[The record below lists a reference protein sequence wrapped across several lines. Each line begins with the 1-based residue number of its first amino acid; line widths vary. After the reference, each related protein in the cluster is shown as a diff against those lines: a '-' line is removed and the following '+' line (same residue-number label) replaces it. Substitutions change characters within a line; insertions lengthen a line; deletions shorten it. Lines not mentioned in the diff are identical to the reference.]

1 MSSVRELLSE
11 GTRLLKEKG
20 LNNPARDSELL
31 LSFALNLNKLDLYTN
46 PDRIAAPEKA
56 ALYTAY
62 LQRRAAFEP
71 ISYITGQ
78 KEFMDSV
85 FLVNRNV
92 LIPRPETE
100 HLVEQAAALSKTI
113 SSPKIL
119 DLGTGSGCIAVCL
132 KKLLPEA
139 EITSVDISE
148 AALMTARKNAKANG
162 VPRIRFLRS
171 DLFDALGSDE
181 AFDIIISNPPYVTNE
196 EYDSLLPETKLYE
209 PENAL
214 RGGSD
219 GLDFYRKILFEAP
232 SRLLAGGHILFE
244 VGHRQAGQVSDMI
257 ESTGKFGF
265 IKVFRD
271 LAYIERVV
279 IARKI

>member
-11 GTRLLKEKG
+11 GTGLLTESG
-20 LNNPARDSELL
+20 LINPARDSELL
-31 LSFALNLNKLDLYTN
+31 LCFALNLKKLDLYTN
-46 PDRIAAPEKA
+46 PDRTVTPDKTSIF
-56 ALYTAY
+56 LAY
-62 LQRRAAFEP
+62 LKRRAAFEP
-71 ISYITGQ
+71 VSYITGH

-85 FLVNRNV
+85 FIVNRSV

-100 HLVEQAAALSKTI
+100 HLVEQAATLAKTLI
-113 SSPKIL
+113 APNIL

-132 KKLLPEA
+132 KKSLPEA
-139 EITSVDISE
+139 DITAVDISE
-148 AALMTARKNAKANG
+148 AALLTARKNARANG
-162 VPRIRFLRS
+162 VPGIRFLRS
-171 DLFDALGSDE
+171 DLFDALGPDE
-181 AFDIIISNPPYVTNE
+181 TFDLIISNPPYVTNE
-196 EYDSLLPETKLYE
+196 EYASLLPETRLFE

-232 SRLLAGGHILFE
+232 SRLLPGGKLLFE
-244 VGHRQAGQVSDMI
+244 VGYRQAGQVSDMI
-257 ESTGKFGF
+257 ESTGKFGG
-265 IKVFRD
+265 IKVVRD

>member
-1 MSSVRELLSE
+1 MSSIRELLSE
-11 GTRLLKEKG
+11 GTELLRKTG

-31 LSFALNLNKLDLYTN
+31 LCFAIESGKLGLYTN
-46 PDRIAAPEKA
+46 PDRTVTPDKKN
-56 ALYTAY
+56 LFLDY
-62 LQRRAAFEP
+62 LTRRAAFEP
-71 ISYITGQ
+71 ISYITGK

-85 FLVNRNV
+85 FLVNRSV

-100 HLVEQAAALSKTI
+100 HLVEQAAALAKQI
-113 SSPKIL
+113 IAPKLL

-132 KKLLPEA
+132 KKSVPDA
-139 EITSVDISE
+139 EITAVDISE
-148 AALMTARKNAKANG
+148 AALITARKNTKANG
-162 VPRIRFLRS
+162 TAGIRFLRS
-171 DLFDALGSDE
+171 DLFDALGPDE
-181 AFDIIISNPPYVTNE
+181 SFDLIISNPPYVTNE
-196 EYDSLLPETKLYE
+196 EYASLLPETRLFE

-232 SRLLAGGHILFE
+232 SRLLPGGKILFE
-244 VGHRQAGQVSDMI
+244 VGYRQAGQVSDMI
-257 ESTGKFGF
+257 ESTGKFGG
-265 IKVFRD
+265 IKVVRD